1 MVDSFSLSPQLVSGG
16 EHKTKK
22 ILLKGTQ
29 HPSVERALKIVK
41 EFFEQLCLIDQD
53 ILGSK
58 ESWSKVLSLIPD
70 DDLRADCN
78 KIMEAGKNGIDRW
91 NKMKARIET
100 YVKHEKPDNRKRKS
114 TENLVEEIILQY
126 TYPR

>member
-1 MVDSFSLSPQLVSGG
+1 MSGG

-100 YVKHEKPDNRKRKS
+100 YIKHEKPDNRKRKS